1 MLFFDMILMR
11 IRDIMKERILLFT
24 ILSAL
29 WTFIYVFQY
38 HVDTIRG
45 LIILLCFMTLY
56 GVYNSL
62 AIWHNKRKLRKNPIE
77 PDTSYRPFVSVM
89 IPAHNE
95 ESVIEHTVNNIRNMA
110 YPNFEIILID
120 DRSEDNTLGVIKNLA
135 EKYDNVKYL
144 HREKGAFP
152 GKSAVLN
159 DALAIAKGDAILVF
173 DADATV
179 EPDFLSKLIPNLAP
193 EDVGAVQ
200 ARKVIREAD
209 TNILTKCQ
217 NNEYTL
223 DTYLQVGR
231 DAIKGAVE
239 LRGNGELIKRKALED
254 IGGWNN
260 YTITDDLDMAT
271 RLHIKG
277 WDVRYCLDAVVTEE
291 GVKYIVPLFRQRR
304 RWLEG
309 TIRRYLE
316 YFFQAVFSKKMSL
329 RAKLDMIIYITQ
341 FIMPLWFLFEL
352 LIRGFKVLTHKP
364 GIGIHNELMSSVIIS
379 FAVAFGFFFAI
390 RYSLRRYG
398 FMKRWDAFVQASYT
412 AIYMLIIWFPMVL
425 YICAKILFRPKD
437 MNWGKTTH
445 GLIVE
450 EEQSMVVQ

>member
-1 MLFFDMILMR
+1 MR
-11 IRDIMKERILLFT
+11 ERILLFS
-24 ILSAL
+24 ILLAL
-29 WTFIYVFQY
+29 LAFLYVFQNY
-38 HVDTIRG
+38 VNTIFG

-56 GVYNSL
+56 GVYTSL
-62 AIWHNKRKLRKNPIE
+62 ALTHKKRKLKKQPIVINE
-77 PDTSYRPFVSVM
+77 NYKPFVSIM

-95 ESVIEHTVNNIRNMA
+95 ESVIAHTVENIRNLT
-110 YPNFEIILID
+110 YKNIEIILID
-120 DRSEDNTLGVIKNLA
+120 DRSEDNTLEVIKSLA
-135 EKYDNVKYL
+135 DKFDNVKYL
-144 HREKGAFP
+144 SRKKDAFP

-159 DALAIAKGDAILVF
+159 DALVIAQGEAILVF

-179 EPDFLSKLIPNLAP
+179 EPDFLSKLVPNLEP

-200 ARKVIREAD
+200 ARKVIRNSD

-260 YTITDDLDMAT
+260 YTITDDLDMST

-277 WDVRYCLDAVVTEE
+277 WDVRYCLDAKVYEE
-291 GVKYIVPLFRQRR
+291 GVCYIIPLFRQRR

-316 YFFQAVFSKKMSL
+316 YFFQAISSKKMSL
-329 RAKLDMIIYITQ
+329 KAKLDMVVYITQ
-341 FIMPLWFLFEL
+341 FIMPLWFLFEII
-352 LIRGFKVLTHKP
+352 IRSFKVLTHRV
-364 GIGIHNELMSSVIIS
+364 GIQNEIMSSAIIS

-390 RYSLRRYG
+390 RYSLRRYDN
-398 FMKRWDAFVQASYT
+398 MKRWEAFVQASYT
-412 AIYMLIIWFPMVL
+412 ALYMLIIWFPMVL
-425 YICAKILFRPKD
+425 FICGKILFCKKD

-450 EEQSMVVQ
+450 EEQNIENSQEKDLHEV

>member
-1 MLFFDMILMR
+1 
-11 IRDIMKERILLFT
+11 
-24 ILSAL
+24 
-29 WTFIYVFQY
+29 
-38 HVDTIRG
+38 
-45 LIILLCFMTLY
+45 MTLY
-56 GVYNSL
+56 GVYTSL
-62 AIWHNKRKLRKNPIE
+62 ALTHKKRKLKKQPIVINE
-77 PDTSYRPFVSVM
+77 NYKPFVSIM

-95 ESVIEHTVNNIRNMA
+95 ESVIAHTVENIRNLT
-110 YPNFEIILID
+110 YKNIEIILID
-120 DRSEDNTLGVIKNLA
+120 DRSEDNTLEVIKSLA
-135 EKYDNVKYL
+135 DKFDNVKYL
-144 HREKGAFP
+144 SRKKDAFP

-159 DALAIAKGDAILVF
+159 DALVIAQGEAILVF

-179 EPDFLSKLIPNLAP
+179 EPDFLSKLVPNLEP

-200 ARKVIREAD
+200 ARKVIRNSD

-260 YTITDDLDMAT
+260 YTITDDLDMST

-277 WDVRYCLDAVVTEE
+277 WDVRYCLDAKVYEE
-291 GVKYIVPLFRQRR
+291 GVCYIIPLFRQRR

-316 YFFQAVFSKKMSL
+316 YFFQAISSKKMSL
-329 RAKLDMIIYITQ
+329 KAKLDMVVYITQ
-341 FIMPLWFLFEL
+341 FIMPLWFLFEII
-352 LIRGFKVLTHKP
+352 IRSFKVLTYRV
-364 GIGIHNELMSSVIIS
+364 GIPNEIMSSAIIS

-390 RYSLRRYG
+390 RYSLRRYDN
-398 FMKRWDAFVQASYT
+398 MKRWEAFVQASYT
-412 AIYMLIIWFPMVL
+412 ALYMLIIWFPMVL
-425 YICAKILFRPKD
+425 FICGKILFCKKD

-450 EEQSMVVQ
+450 EEQNIENSQEKDLHEV

>member
-1 MLFFDMILMR
+1 
-11 IRDIMKERILLFT
+11 MKERILLFS
-24 ILSAL
+24 ILAAL
-29 WTFIYVFQY
+29 WTFLYVFQY
-38 HVDTIRG
+38 YVNTIWG
-45 LIILLCFMTLY
+45 LIILLFVMALY
-56 GVYNSL
+56 GVYTSMAL
-62 AIWHNKRKLRKNPIE
+62 WHRKRVLKKKPQDIDE
-77 PDTSYRPFVSVM
+77 TYKPFVSIMV
-89 IPAHNE
+89 PAHNE
-95 ESVIEHTVNNIRNMA
+95 EAVIEHTVDNIQA
-110 YPNFEIILID
+110 LIYPNFEIILID
-120 DRSEDNTLGVIKNLA
+120 DRSEDNTLEVIKRLA
-135 EKYDNVKYL
+135 EKYDNLKYL
-144 HREKGAFP
+144 RRDDGAFP

-159 DALAIAKGDAILVF
+159 DALPLAKGEAVLVF

-193 EDVGAVQ
+193 ADVGAVQ
-200 ARKVIREAD
+200 ARKVIRDAD

-239 LRGNGELIKRKALED
+239 LRGNGELIKRTALED

-277 WDVRYCLDAVVTEE
+277 WDIRYCLDAIVYEE
-291 GVKYIVPLFRQRR
+291 GVKYLIPLFRQRR

-316 YFFQAVFSKKMSL
+316 YFFQAVYSKKMSL
-329 RAKLDMIIYITQ
+329 RAKLDMIMYITE

-352 LIRGFKVLTHKP
+352 LIRGFKLLTHKSVVFQ
-364 GIGIHNELMSSVIIS
+364 NEIMSSVFIS
-379 FAVAFGFFFAI
+379 FAVAFGFFYAI
-390 RYSLRRYG
+390 RYSLRRYDT
-398 FMKRWDAFVQASYT
+398 MKRWEAFIQASYT
-412 AIYMLIIWFPMVL
+412 AIYMLVIWFPMVL

-445 GLIVE
+445 GLIKE
-450 EEQSMVVQ
+450 EEEKGVGVNI

>member
-1 MLFFDMILMR
+1 
-11 IRDIMKERILLFT
+11 
-24 ILSAL
+24 
-29 WTFIYVFQY
+29 
-38 HVDTIRG
+38 
-45 LIILLCFMTLY
+45 MTLY
-56 GVYNSL
+56 GVYTSL
-62 AIWHNKRKLRKNPIE
+62 ALTHKKRKLKKQPIVINE
-77 PDTSYRPFVSVM
+77 NYKPFVSIM

-95 ESVIEHTVNNIRNMA
+95 ESVIAHTVENIRNLT
-110 YPNFEIILID
+110 YKNIEIILID
-120 DRSEDNTLGVIKNLA
+120 DRSEDNTLEVIKSLA
-135 EKYDNVKYL
+135 DKFDNVKYL
-144 HREKGAFP
+144 SRKKDAFP

-159 DALAIAKGDAILVF
+159 DALVIAQGEAILVF

-179 EPDFLSKLIPNLAP
+179 EPDFLSKLVPNLEP

-200 ARKVIREAD
+200 ARKVIRNSD

-260 YTITDDLDMAT
+260 YTITDDLDMST

-277 WDVRYCLDAVVTEE
+277 WDVRYCLDAKVYEE
-291 GVKYIVPLFRQRR
+291 GVCYIIPLFRQRR

-316 YFFQAVFSKKMSL
+316 YFFQAILSKKMSL
-329 RAKLDMIIYITQ
+329 KAKLDMVVYITQ
-341 FIMPLWFLFEL
+341 FIMPLWFLFEII
-352 LIRGFKVLTHKP
+352 IRSFKVLTYRV
-364 GIGIHNELMSSVIIS
+364 GIPNEIMSSAIIS

-390 RYSLRRYG
+390 RYSLRRYDN
-398 FMKRWDAFVQASYT
+398 MKRWEAFVQASYT
-412 AIYMLIIWFPMVL
+412 ALYMLIIWFPMVL
-425 YICAKILFRPKD
+425 FICGKILFCKKD

-450 EEQSMVVQ
+450 EEQNIENSQEKDLHEV

>member
-1 MLFFDMILMR
+1 MR
-11 IRDIMKERILLFT
+11 ERILLFS
-24 ILSAL
+24 ILLAL
-29 WTFIYVFQY
+29 LAFLYVFQNY
-38 HVDTIRG
+38 VNTIFG

-56 GVYNSL
+56 GVYTSL
-62 AIWHNKRKLRKNPIE
+62 ALTHKKRKLKKQPIVINE
-77 PDTSYRPFVSVM
+77 NYKPFVSIM

-95 ESVIEHTVNNIRNMA
+95 ESVIAHTVENIRNLT
-110 YPNFEIILID
+110 YKNIEIILID
-120 DRSEDNTLGVIKNLA
+120 DRSEDNTLEVIKSLA
-135 EKYDNVKYL
+135 DKFDNVKYL
-144 HREKGAFP
+144 SRKKDAFP

-159 DALAIAKGDAILVF
+159 DALVIAQGEAILVF

-179 EPDFLSKLIPNLAP
+179 EPDFLSKLVPNLEP

-200 ARKVIREAD
+200 ARKVIRNSD

-260 YTITDDLDMAT
+260 YTITDDLDMST

-277 WDVRYCLDAVVTEE
+277 WDVRYCLDAKVYEE
-291 GVKYIVPLFRQRR
+291 GVCYIIPLFRQRR

-316 YFFQAVFSKKMSL
+316 YFFQAISSKKMSL
-329 RAKLDMIIYITQ
+329 KAKLDMVVYITQ
-341 FIMPLWFLFEL
+341 FIMPLWFLFEII
-352 LIRGFKVLTHKP
+352 IRSFKVLTYRV
-364 GIGIHNELMSSVIIS
+364 GIPNEIMSSAIIS

-390 RYSLRRYG
+390 RYSLRRYDN
-398 FMKRWDAFVQASYT
+398 MKRWEAFVQASYT
-412 AIYMLIIWFPMVL
+412 ALYMLIIWFPMVL
-425 YICAKILFRPKD
+425 FICGKILFCKKD

-450 EEQSMVVQ
+450 EEQNIENSQEKGLHEV

>member
-1 MLFFDMILMR
+1 MSLIEEFMR
-11 IRDIMKERILLFT
+11 ERILLFS
-24 ILSAL
+24 ILLAL
-29 WTFIYVFQY
+29 LAFLYVFQNY
-38 HVDTIRG
+38 VNTIFG

-56 GVYNSL
+56 GVYTSL
-62 AIWHNKRKLRKNPIE
+62 ALTHKKRKLKKQPIVINE
-77 PDTSYRPFVSVM
+77 NYKPFVSIM

-95 ESVIEHTVNNIRNMA
+95 ESVIAHTVENIRNLT
-110 YPNFEIILID
+110 YKNIEIILID
-120 DRSEDNTLGVIKNLA
+120 DRSEDNTLEVIKSLA
-135 EKYDNVKYL
+135 DKFDNVKYL
-144 HREKGAFP
+144 SRKKDAFP

-159 DALAIAKGDAILVF
+159 DALVIAQGEAILVF

-179 EPDFLSKLIPNLAP
+179 EPDFLSKLVPNLEP

-200 ARKVIREAD
+200 ARKVIRNSD

-260 YTITDDLDMAT
+260 YTITDDLDMST

-277 WDVRYCLDAVVTEE
+277 WDVRYCLDAKVYEE
-291 GVKYIVPLFRQRR
+291 GVCYIIPLFRQRR

-316 YFFQAVFSKKMSL
+316 YFFQAISSKKMSL
-329 RAKLDMIIYITQ
+329 KAKLDMVVYITQ
-341 FIMPLWFLFEL
+341 FIMPLWFLFEII
-352 LIRGFKVLTHKP
+352 IRSFKVLTYRV
-364 GIGIHNELMSSVIIS
+364 GIPNEIMSSAIIS

-390 RYSLRRYG
+390 RYSLRRYDN
-398 FMKRWDAFVQASYT
+398 MKRWEAFVQASYT
-412 AIYMLIIWFPMVL
+412 ALYMLIIWFPMVL
-425 YICAKILFRPKD
+425 FICGKILFCKKD

-450 EEQSMVVQ
+450 EEQNIENSQEKDLHEV

>member
-1 MLFFDMILMR
+1 MR
-11 IRDIMKERILLFT
+11 ERILLFS
-24 ILSAL
+24 ILLAL
-29 WTFIYVFQY
+29 LAFLYVFQNY
-38 HVDTIRG
+38 VNTIFG

-56 GVYNSL
+56 GVYTSL
-62 AIWHNKRKLRKNPIE
+62 ALTHKKRKLKKQPIVIKE
-77 PDTSYRPFVSVM
+77 NYKPFVSIM

-95 ESVIEHTVNNIRNMA
+95 ESVIAHTVENIRNLT
-110 YPNFEIILID
+110 YKNIEIILID
-120 DRSEDNTLGVIKNLA
+120 DRSEDNTLEVIKSLA
-135 EKYDNVKYL
+135 DKFDNVKYL
-144 HREKGAFP
+144 SRKKDAFP

-159 DALAIAKGDAILVF
+159 DALVIAQGEAILVF

-179 EPDFLSKLIPNLAP
+179 EPDFLSKLVPNLEP

-200 ARKVIREAD
+200 ARKVIRNSD

-260 YTITDDLDMAT
+260 YTITDDLDMST

-277 WDVRYCLDAVVTEE
+277 WDVRYCLDAKVYEE
-291 GVKYIVPLFRQRR
+291 GVCYIIPLFRQRR

-316 YFFQAVFSKKMSL
+316 YFFQAISSKKMSL
-329 RAKLDMIIYITQ
+329 KAKLDMVVYITQ
-341 FIMPLWFLFEL
+341 FIMPLWFLFEII
-352 LIRGFKVLTHKP
+352 IRSFKVLTYRV
-364 GIGIHNELMSSVIIS
+364 GIPNEIMSSAIIS

-390 RYSLRRYG
+390 RYSLRRYDN
-398 FMKRWDAFVQASYT
+398 MKRWEAFVQASYT
-412 AIYMLIIWFPMVL
+412 ALYMLIIWFPMVL
-425 YICAKILFRPKD
+425 FICGKILFCKKD

-450 EEQSMVVQ
+450 EEQNIENSQEKDLHEV

>member
-1 MLFFDMILMR
+1 
-11 IRDIMKERILLFT
+11 
-24 ILSAL
+24 
-29 WTFIYVFQY
+29 
-38 HVDTIRG
+38 
-45 LIILLCFMTLY
+45 
-56 GVYNSL
+56 
-62 AIWHNKRKLRKNPIE
+62 
-77 PDTSYRPFVSVM
+77 M

-95 ESVIEHTVNNIRNMA
+95 ESVIAHTVENIRNLT
-110 YPNFEIILID
+110 YKNIEIILID
-120 DRSEDNTLGVIKNLA
+120 DRSEDNTLEVIKSLA
-135 EKYDNVKYL
+135 DKFDNVKYL
-144 HREKGAFP
+144 SRKKDAFP

-159 DALAIAKGDAILVF
+159 DALVIAQGEAILVF

-179 EPDFLSKLIPNLAP
+179 EPDFLSKLVPNLEP

-200 ARKVIREAD
+200 ARKVIRNSD

-260 YTITDDLDMAT
+260 YTITDDLDMST

-277 WDVRYCLDAVVTEE
+277 WDVRYCLDAKVYEE
-291 GVKYIVPLFRQRR
+291 GVCYIIPLFRQRR

-316 YFFQAVFSKKMSL
+316 YFFQAISSKKMSL
-329 RAKLDMIIYITQ
+329 KAKLDMVVYITQ
-341 FIMPLWFLFEL
+341 FIMPLWFLFEII
-352 LIRGFKVLTHKP
+352 IRSFKVLTHRV
-364 GIGIHNELMSSVIIS
+364 GIPNEIMSSAIIS

-390 RYSLRRYG
+390 RYSLRRYDN
-398 FMKRWDAFVQASYT
+398 MKRWEAFVQASYT
-412 AIYMLIIWFPMVL
+412 ALYMLIIWFPMVL
-425 YICAKILFRPKD
+425 FICGKILFCKKD

-450 EEQSMVVQ
+450 EEQNIENSQEKDLHEV

>member
-1 MLFFDMILMR
+1 MR
-11 IRDIMKERILLFT
+11 ERILLFS
-24 ILSAL
+24 ILLAL
-29 WTFIYVFQY
+29 LAFLYVFQNY
-38 HVDTIRG
+38 VNTIFG

-56 GVYNSL
+56 GVYTSL
-62 AIWHNKRKLRKNPIE
+62 ALTHKKRKLKKQPIVINE
-77 PDTSYRPFVSVM
+77 NYKPFVSIM

-95 ESVIEHTVNNIRNMA
+95 ESVIAHTVENIRNLT
-110 YPNFEIILID
+110 YKNIEIILID
-120 DRSEDNTLGVIKNLA
+120 DRSEDNTLEVIKSLA
-135 EKYDNVKYL
+135 DKFDNVKYL
-144 HREKGAFP
+144 SRKKDAFP

-159 DALAIAKGDAILVF
+159 DALVIAHGEAILVF

-179 EPDFLSKLIPNLAP
+179 EPDFLSKLVPNLEP

-200 ARKVIREAD
+200 ARKVIRNSD

-260 YTITDDLDMAT
+260 YTITDDLDMST

-277 WDVRYCLDAVVTEE
+277 WDVRYCLDAKVYEE
-291 GVKYIVPLFRQRR
+291 GVCYIIPLFRQRR

-316 YFFQAVFSKKMSL
+316 YFFQAISSKKMSL
-329 RAKLDMIIYITQ
+329 KAKLDMVVYITQ
-341 FIMPLWFLFEL
+341 FIMPLWFLFEII
-352 LIRGFKVLTHKP
+352 IRSFKVLTHRV
-364 GIGIHNELMSSVIIS
+364 GIPNEIMSSAIIS

-390 RYSLRRYG
+390 RYSLRRYDN
-398 FMKRWDAFVQASYT
+398 MKRWEAFVQASYT
-412 AIYMLIIWFPMVL
+412 ALYMLIIWFPMVL
-425 YICAKILFRPKD
+425 FICGKILFCKKD

-450 EEQSMVVQ
+450 EEQNIENSQEKDLHEV

>member
-1 MLFFDMILMR
+1 MR
-11 IRDIMKERILLFT
+11 ERILLFS
-24 ILSAL
+24 ILIGL
-29 WTFIYVFQY
+29 WTFLYVFQY
-38 HVDTIRG
+38 HIDTIKG
-45 LIILLCFMTLY
+45 LIILLCLMSLY
-56 GVYNSL
+56 GVYTSL
-62 AIWHNKRKLRKNPIE
+62 ALKHRKRKLQKQPEVVNE
-77 PDTSYRPFVSVM
+77 DYKPFVTIM

-95 ESVIEHTVNNIRNMA
+95 ESVITNTVNNIRA
-110 YPNFEIILID
+110 IDYPNFEIILID
-120 DRSEDNTLGVIKNLA
+120 DRSEDNTYAVIKELSD
-135 EKYDNVKYL
+135 KYDNVKSMS
-144 HREKGAFP
+144 RDKDAFP

-159 DALAIAKGDAILVF
+159 DALVMAQGDAILVF

-179 EPDFLSKLIPNLAP
+179 EPDFLKKLVPHLEP
-193 EDVGAVQ
+193 DDVGAVQ
-200 ARKVIREAD
+200 ARKVIRNSD

-231 DAIKGAVE
+231 DAVKGAVE

-277 WDVRYCLDAVVTEE
+277 WDVRYCLDAVVYEE
-291 GVKYIVPLFRQRR
+291 GVMYLVPLFRQRR

-329 RAKLDMIIYITQ
+329 KAKLDMTVYISQ

-352 LIRGFKVLTHKP
+352 IIRCFKVLTHK
-364 GIGIHNELMSSVIIS
+364 GVVVHNELMSSVIIS

-390 RYSLRRYG
+390 RYSLRRYD
-398 FMKRWDAFVQASYT
+398 FMKRKEAFIQASYT
-412 AIYMLIIWFPMVL
+412 ALYMLIIWFPMVL
-425 YICAKILFRPKD
+425 FICGKILFCKKD
-437 MNWGKTTH
+437 MKWGKTTH

-450 EEQSMVVQ
+450 EEEYIEAHNKDLQEV

>member
-1 MLFFDMILMR
+1 MR
-11 IRDIMKERILLFT
+11 ERILLFS
-24 ILSAL
+24 ILLAL
-29 WTFIYVFQY
+29 LAFLYVFQNY
-38 HVDTIRG
+38 VNTIFG

-56 GVYNSL
+56 GVYTSL
-62 AIWHNKRKLRKNPIE
+62 ALTHKKRKLKKQPIVINE
-77 PDTSYRPFVSVM
+77 NYKPFVSIM

-95 ESVIEHTVNNIRNMA
+95 ESVIAHTVENIRNLT
-110 YPNFEIILID
+110 YKNIEIILID
-120 DRSEDNTLGVIKNLA
+120 DRSEDNTLEVIKSLA
-135 EKYDNVKYL
+135 DKFDNVKYL
-144 HREKGAFP
+144 SRKKDAFP

-159 DALAIAKGDAILVF
+159 DALVIAQGEAILVF

-179 EPDFLSKLIPNLAP
+179 EPDFLSKLVPNLEP

-200 ARKVIREAD
+200 ARKVIRNSD
-209 TNILTKCQ
+209 TNILPKCQ

-260 YTITDDLDMAT
+260 YTITDDLDMST

-277 WDVRYCLDAVVTEE
+277 WDVRYCLDAKVYEE
-291 GVKYIVPLFRQRR
+291 GVCYIIPLFRQRR

-316 YFFQAVFSKKMSL
+316 YFFQAISSKKMSL
-329 RAKLDMIIYITQ
+329 KAKLDMVVYITQ
-341 FIMPLWFLFEL
+341 FIMPLWFLFEII
-352 LIRGFKVLTHKP
+352 IRSFKVLTYRV
-364 GIGIHNELMSSVIIS
+364 GIPNEIMSSAIIS

-390 RYSLRRYG
+390 RYSLRRYDN
-398 FMKRWDAFVQASYT
+398 MKRWEAFVQASYT
-412 AIYMLIIWFPMVL
+412 ALYMLIIWFPMVL
-425 YICAKILFRPKD
+425 FICGKILFCKKD
-437 MNWGKTTH
+437 MKWGKTTH

-450 EEQSMVVQ
+450 EEQNIVSSKEIDLHGVEKC

>member
-1 MLFFDMILMR
+1 MR
-11 IRDIMKERILLFT
+11 ERILLFS
-24 ILSAL
+24 ILLAL
-29 WTFIYVFQY
+29 LAFLYVFQNY
-38 HVDTIRG
+38 VNTIFG

-56 GVYNSL
+56 GVYTSL
-62 AIWHNKRKLRKNPIE
+62 ALTHKKRKLKKQPIVINE
-77 PDTSYRPFVSVM
+77 NYKPFVSIM

-95 ESVIEHTVNNIRNMA
+95 ESVIAHTVENIRNLT
-110 YPNFEIILID
+110 YKNIEIILID
-120 DRSEDNTLGVIKNLA
+120 DRSEDNTLEVIKSLA
-135 EKYDNVKYL
+135 DKFDNVKYL
-144 HREKGAFP
+144 SRKKDAFP

-159 DALAIAKGDAILVF
+159 DALVIAQGEAILVF

-179 EPDFLSKLIPNLAP
+179 EPDFLSKLIPNLEP

-200 ARKVIREAD
+200 ARKVIRNSD

-260 YTITDDLDMAT
+260 YTITDDLDMST

-277 WDVRYCLDAVVTEE
+277 WDVRYCLDAKVYEE
-291 GVKYIVPLFRQRR
+291 GVCYIIPLFRQRR

-316 YFFQAVFSKKMSL
+316 YFFQAISSKKMSL
-329 RAKLDMIIYITQ
+329 KAKLDMVVYITQ
-341 FIMPLWFLFEL
+341 FIMPLWFLFEII
-352 LIRGFKVLTHKP
+352 IRSFKVLTYRV
-364 GIGIHNELMSSVIIS
+364 GIPNEIMSSAIIS

-390 RYSLRRYG
+390 RYSLRRYDN
-398 FMKRWDAFVQASYT
+398 MKRWEAFVQASYT
-412 AIYMLIIWFPMVL
+412 ALYMLIIWFPMVL
-425 YICAKILFRPKD
+425 FICGKILFCKKD

-450 EEQSMVVQ
+450 EEQNIENSQEKDLHEV

>member
-1 MLFFDMILMR
+1 MR
-11 IRDIMKERILLFT
+11 ERILLFSM
-24 ILSAL
+24 LLAL
-29 WTFIYVFQY
+29 LAFLYVFQNY
-38 HVDTIRG
+38 VNTIFG

-56 GVYNSL
+56 GVYTSL
-62 AIWHNKRKLRKNPIE
+62 ALTHKKRKLKKQPIVINE
-77 PDTSYRPFVSVM
+77 NYKPFVSIM

-95 ESVIEHTVNNIRNMA
+95 ESVIAHTVENIRNLT
-110 YPNFEIILID
+110 YKNIEIILID
-120 DRSEDNTLGVIKNLA
+120 DRSEDNTLEVIKSLA
-135 EKYDNVKYL
+135 DKFDNVKYL
-144 HREKGAFP
+144 SRKKDAFP

-159 DALAIAKGDAILVF
+159 DALVIAQGEAILVF

-179 EPDFLSKLIPNLAP
+179 EPDFLSKLVPNLEP

-200 ARKVIREAD
+200 ARKVIRNSD

-260 YTITDDLDMAT
+260 YTITDDLDMST

-277 WDVRYCLDAVVTEE
+277 WDVRYCLDAKVYEE
-291 GVKYIVPLFRQRR
+291 GVCYIIPLFRQRR

-316 YFFQAVFSKKMSL
+316 YFFQAISSKKMSL
-329 RAKLDMIIYITQ
+329 KAKLDMVVYITQ
-341 FIMPLWFLFEL
+341 FIMPLWFLFEII
-352 LIRGFKVLTHKP
+352 IRSFKVLTYRV
-364 GIGIHNELMSSVIIS
+364 GIPNEIMSSAIIS

-390 RYSLRRYG
+390 RYSLRRYDN
-398 FMKRWDAFVQASYT
+398 MKRWEAFVQASYT
-412 AIYMLIIWFPMVL
+412 ALYMLIIWFPMVL
-425 YICAKILFRPKD
+425 FICGKILFCKKD

-450 EEQSMVVQ
+450 EEQNMENSQEKDLHEV

>member
-1 MLFFDMILMR
+1 MR
-11 IRDIMKERILLFT
+11 ERILLFI
-24 ILSAL
+24 ILAGL
-29 WTFIYVFQY
+29 WTFLYVFQY
-38 HVDTIRG
+38 HVNTIWG
-45 LIILLCFMTLY
+45 LIILLFFMAMY
-56 GVYNSL
+56 GVYTSL
-62 AIWHNKRKLRKNPIE
+62 ALNHRKRKELKNPVEIDE
-77 PDTSYRPFVSVM
+77 NFKPFVSIM

-95 ESVIEHTVNNIRNMA
+95 ESVLEYTVNNIQSID
-110 YPNFEIILID
+110 YPNFEIIIID
-120 DRSEDNTLGVIKNLA
+120 DRSTDNTLNVIKSISQ
-135 EKYDNVKYL
+135 KYDNVKYL
-144 HREKGAFP
+144 RREDGAFP

-159 DALAIAKGDAILVF
+159 DALPMAKGEAILVF

-179 EPDFLSKLIPNLAP
+179 KTDFLSKMIPNLAP
-193 EDVGAVQ
+193 SDVGAVQ
-200 ARKVIREAD
+200 CRKVIREAD

-231 DAIKGAVE
+231 NAVKGAVE
-239 LRGNGELIKRKALED
+239 LRGNGELIKRTALDD
-254 IGGWNN
+254 ICGWNN

-277 WDVRYCLDAVVTEE
+277 WDIIYCLDAEVYEE
-291 GVKYIVPLFRQRR
+291 GVKYLVPLFRQRR

-316 YFFQAVFSKKMSL
+316 YFFEAVFSKKMAL

-352 LIRGFKVLTHKP
+352 LIRGFKLLTHKP
-364 GIGIHNELMSSVIIS
+364 GLGMHNEIMSSVFIAL
-379 FAVAFGFFFAI
+379 AVAWGFFIAI
-390 RYSLRRYG
+390 RHSLRKYAN
-398 FMKRWDAFVQASYT
+398 MKRLEAIREAAYT

-425 YICAKILFRPKD
+425 YICGKILFRPKD

-445 GLIVE
+445 GLIKE
-450 EEQSMVVQ
+450 EEQQIESNKLKV

>member
-1 MLFFDMILMR
+1 MICHGIGEFMR
-11 IRDIMKERILLFT
+11 ERILLFT
-24 ILSAL
+24 ILAGL
-29 WTFIYVFQY
+29 WTFLYVFQY

-45 LIILLCFMTLY
+45 LIILLCFMALY
-56 GVYNSL
+56 GVYNSM

-77 PDTSYRPFVSVM
+77 PDTSYQPFVSIM

-95 ESVIEHTVNNIRNMA
+95 ESVIEYTVNNVRSMT
-110 YPNFEIILID
+110 YPKFEIILID
-120 DRSEDNTLGVIKNLA
+120 DRSSDNTLSVIKNLA
-135 EKYDNVKYL
+135 EKYDNIKYL
-144 HREKGAFP
+144 HRDNDAFP

-159 DALAIAKGDAILVF
+159 DAMALAKGDAILVF

-179 EPDFLSKLIPNLAP
+179 EPDFLSKMIPNLAP
-193 EDVGAVQ
+193 ADVGAVQ
-200 ARKVIREAD
+200 ARKVIREAE

-239 LRGNGELIKRKALED
+239 LRGNGELIKREALED
-254 IGGWNN
+254 IHGWNN

-291 GVKYIVPLFRQRR
+291 GVKYLIPLFRQRR

-316 YFFQAVFSKKMSL
+316 YFFEAVFSKKMSL
-329 RAKLDMIIYITQ
+329 RAKLDMVIYITQ

-352 LIRGFKVLTHKP
+352 LIRGFKLLTHKP
-364 GIGIHNELMSSVIIS
+364 GVGIHNELMSSVIIS

-390 RYSLRRYG
+390 RYSLRRYD
-398 FMKRWDAFVQASYT
+398 FLKRWDAMKQASYT
-412 AIYMLIIWFPMVL
+412 AIYMLVIWFPMVL
-425 YICAKILFRPKD
+425 YICAKILFCKKD
-437 MNWGKTTH
+437 MKWGKTTH

-450 EEQSMVVQ
+450 EEQNMAMQENKV

>member
-1 MLFFDMILMR
+1 MR
-11 IRDIMKERILLFT
+11 ERILLFS
-24 ILSAL
+24 ILIGL
-29 WTFIYVFQY
+29 WTFLYVYQY
-38 HVDTIRG
+38 HIDTIKG
-45 LIILLCFMTLY
+45 LIILLCLMSLY
-56 GVYNSL
+56 GVYTSL
-62 AIWHNKRKLRKNPIE
+62 ALKHKKRKLRKQPEVINE
-77 PDTSYRPFVSVM
+77 DFKPFVSIM

-95 ESVIEHTVNNIRNMA
+95 ESVITNTVNNIRA
-110 YPNFEIILID
+110 IDYPNFEIILID
-120 DRSEDNTLGVIKNLA
+120 DRSDDNTYAVIKDLA
-135 EKYDNVKYL
+135 DKYDNVKSMT
-144 HREKGAFP
+144 RAKDAFP

-159 DALAIAKGDAILVF
+159 DALVMAQGDAILVF

-179 EPDFLSKLIPNLAP
+179 EPDFLKKLIPHLEP
-193 EDVGAVQ
+193 DDVGAVQ
-200 ARKVIREAD
+200 ARKVIRNAE

-231 DAIKGAVE
+231 DAVKGAVE

-277 WDVRYCLDAVVTEE
+277 WDVRYCLDAVVYEE
-291 GVKYIVPLFRQRR
+291 GVMYLVPLFRQRR

-329 RAKLDMIIYITQ
+329 KAKLDMTVYISQ

-352 LIRGFKVLTHKP
+352 IIRCFKVLTHK
-364 GIGIHNELMSSVIIS
+364 GVMIHNELMSSVIIS

-390 RYSLRRYG
+390 RYSLRRYD
-398 FMKRWDAFVQASYT
+398 FMKRKEAFVQASYT
-412 AIYMLIIWFPMVL
+412 ALYMLVIWFPMVL
-425 YICAKILFRPKD
+425 FICAKILFWKKD
-437 MNWGKTTH
+437 MTWGNTTH
-445 GLIVE
+445 CVIGEEVE
-450 EEQSMVVQ
+450 YIEAHNKDLHEV

>member
-1 MLFFDMILMR
+1 MR
-11 IRDIMKERILLFT
+11 ERILLFS
-24 ILSAL
+24 ILLAL
-29 WTFIYVFQY
+29 LAFLYVFQNY
-38 HVDTIRG
+38 VNTIFG

-56 GVYNSL
+56 GVYTSL
-62 AIWHNKRKLRKNPIE
+62 ALTHKKRKLKKQPIVINE
-77 PDTSYRPFVSVM
+77 NYKPFVSIM

-95 ESVIEHTVNNIRNMA
+95 ESVIAHTVENIRNLT
-110 YPNFEIILID
+110 YKNIEIILID
-120 DRSEDNTLGVIKNLA
+120 DRSEDNTLEVIKSLA
-135 EKYDNVKYL
+135 DKFDNVKYL
-144 HREKGAFP
+144 SRKKDAFP

-159 DALAIAKGDAILVF
+159 DALVIAQGEAILVF

-179 EPDFLSKLIPNLAP
+179 EPDFLSKLVPNLEP

-200 ARKVIREAD
+200 ARKVIRNSD

-239 LRGNGELIKRKALED
+239 LRGNGELIKRKALDD

-260 YTITDDLDMAT
+260 YTITDDLDMST

-277 WDVRYCLDAVVTEE
+277 WDVRYCLDAKVYEE
-291 GVKYIVPLFRQRR
+291 GVCYIIPLFRQRR

-316 YFFQAVFSKKMSL
+316 YFFQAISSKKMSL
-329 RAKLDMIIYITQ
+329 KAKLDMVVYITQ
-341 FIMPLWFLFEL
+341 FIMPLWFLFEII
-352 LIRGFKVLTHKP
+352 IRSFKVLTYRV
-364 GIGIHNELMSSVIIS
+364 GIPNEIMSSAIIS

-390 RYSLRRYG
+390 RYSLRRYDN
-398 FMKRWDAFVQASYT
+398 MKRWEAFVQASYT
-412 AIYMLIIWFPMVL
+412 ALYMLIIWFPMVL
-425 YICAKILFRPKD
+425 FICGKILFCKKD

-450 EEQSMVVQ
+450 EEQNIENSQEKDLHEV

>member
-1 MLFFDMILMR
+1 MR
-11 IRDIMKERILLFT
+11 ERILLFS
-24 ILSAL
+24 ILLAL
-29 WTFIYVFQY
+29 LAFLYVFQNY
-38 HVDTIRG
+38 VNTIFG

-56 GVYNSL
+56 GVYTSL
-62 AIWHNKRKLRKNPIE
+62 ALTHKKRKLKKQPIVINE
-77 PDTSYRPFVSVM
+77 NYKPFVSIM

-95 ESVIEHTVNNIRNMA
+95 ESVIAHTVENIRNLT
-110 YPNFEIILID
+110 YKNIEIILID
-120 DRSEDNTLGVIKNLA
+120 DRSEDNTLEVIKSLA
-135 EKYDNVKYL
+135 DKFDNVKYL
-144 HREKGAFP
+144 SRKKDAFP

-159 DALAIAKGDAILVF
+159 DALVIAQGEAILVF

-179 EPDFLSKLIPNLAP
+179 EPDFLSKLVPNLEP

-200 ARKVIREAD
+200 ARKVIRNSD

-239 LRGNGELIKRKALED
+239 LRGNGELLKRKALED

-260 YTITDDLDMAT
+260 YTITDDLDMST

-277 WDVRYCLDAVVTEE
+277 WDVRYCLDAKVYEE
-291 GVKYIVPLFRQRR
+291 GVCYIIPLFRQRR

-316 YFFQAVFSKKMSL
+316 YFFQAISSKKMSL
-329 RAKLDMIIYITQ
+329 KAKLDMVVYITQ
-341 FIMPLWFLFEL
+341 FIMPLWFLFEII
-352 LIRGFKVLTHKP
+352 IRSFKVLTYRV
-364 GIGIHNELMSSVIIS
+364 GIPNEIMSSAIIS

-390 RYSLRRYG
+390 RYSLRRYDN
-398 FMKRWDAFVQASYT
+398 MKRWEAFVQASYT
-412 AIYMLIIWFPMVL
+412 ALYMLIIWFPMVL
-425 YICAKILFRPKD
+425 FICGKILFCKKD

-450 EEQSMVVQ
+450 EEQNIENSQEKDLHEV

>member
-1 MLFFDMILMR
+1 MR
-11 IRDIMKERILLFT
+11 ERILLFS
-24 ILSAL
+24 ILCAL
-29 WTFIYVFQY
+29 WTFLYVFQY
-38 HVDTIRG
+38 HVNTIWG
-45 LIILLCFMTLY
+45 LIILLCLMTLY
-56 GVYNSL
+56 GVYTSL
-62 AIWHNKRKLRKNPIE
+62 ALTHRKRKLKKNPVVVNE
-77 PDTSYRPFVSVM
+77 NFKPFISIM

-95 ESVIEHTVNNIRNMA
+95 ESVIEHTVENIRSMT

-120 DRSEDNTLGVIKNLA
+120 DRSEDSTYDVIKSIS
-135 EKYDNVKYL
+135 EKYENVKYMR
-144 HREKGAFP
+144 REPGAFP

-159 DALAIAKGDAILVF
+159 DAFPMAKGEAILVF

-179 EPDFLSKLIPNLAP
+179 EPDFLNKLVPNLEP

-200 ARKVIREAD
+200 ARKVIRNSG

-231 DAIKGAVE
+231 DAVKGAVE
-239 LRGNGELIKRKALED
+239 LRGNGELIKRTALED
-254 IGGWNN
+254 INGWNN

-277 WDVRYCLDAVVTEE
+277 WDVRYCLDAIVYEE
-291 GVKYIVPLFRQRR
+291 GVKYLIPLFRQRR

-316 YFFQAVFSKKMSL
+316 YFFEAVFSKKMAL
-329 RAKLDMIIYITQ
+329 RAKLDMVVYIAQ
-341 FIMPLWFLFEL
+341 FIMPLWFLFEI
-352 LIRGFKVLTHKP
+352 LIRTFKLLTQK
-364 GIGIHNELMSSVIIS
+364 GGVVIHNELMSSAIIS

-390 RYSLRRYG
+390 RYSLRRYDN
-398 FMKRWDAFVQASYT
+398 MKRTEAFIQASYT

-425 YICAKILFRPKD
+425 YICGKILFKEKD
-437 MNWGKTTH
+437 MRWGKTTH
-445 GLIVE
+445 GLIKE
-450 EEQSMVVQ
+450 EEENMAKV

>member
-1 MLFFDMILMR
+1 
-11 IRDIMKERILLFT
+11 MKERLLLFSILL
-24 ILSAL
+24 AL
-29 WTFIYVFQY
+29 WTFLYVFQY
-38 HVDTIRG
+38 RVNTIWG
-45 LIILLCFMTLY
+45 LVILLCLMALY
-56 GVYNSL
+56 GVYTSMALRHRN
-62 AIWHNKRKLRKNPIE
+62 RKLSKNPE
-77 PDTSYRPFVSVM
+77 LPDESYKPFVSIM

-95 ESVIEHTVNNIRNMA
+95 EAVIAHTVENVQNMS
-110 YPNFEIILID
+110 YKKFEIILID
-120 DRSEDNTLGVIKNLA
+120 DRSTDNTYGVIKELC
-135 EKYDNVKYL
+135 EKYDNVL
-144 HREKGAFP
+144 SLRREDGAFP

-159 DALAIAKGDAILVF
+159 DALPLAGGEAILVF

-179 EPDFLSKLIPNLAP
+179 EPDFLSKMVPNLAP
-193 EDVGAVQ
+193 ADVGAVQ
-200 ARKVIREAD
+200 ARKVIRDAD

-223 DTYLQVGR
+223 DTYLQIGR

-239 LRGNGELIKRKALED
+239 LRGNGELIKREALED
-254 IGGWNN
+254 IDGWNN

-277 WDVRYCLDAVVTEE
+277 WDVRYCLDAIVYEE
-291 GVKYIVPLFRQRR
+291 GVKYLIPLFRQRR

-329 RAKLDMIIYITQ
+329 KAKLDMIVYITQ

-352 LIRGFKVLTHKP
+352 LIRGFKLLTNKP
-364 GIGIHNELMSSVIIS
+364 GVALPNELMSSVFIS
-379 FAVAFGFFFAI
+379 FAVAYGFFIAI
-390 RYSLRRYG
+390 RYSLRRYDL
-398 FMKRWDAFVQASYT
+398 MKRWEAFVQASYT
-412 AIYMLIIWFPMVL
+412 AVYMLVIWFPMVL

-445 GLIVE
+445 GLIKE
-450 EEQSMVVQ
+450 EEEKDKDNEVVVAS